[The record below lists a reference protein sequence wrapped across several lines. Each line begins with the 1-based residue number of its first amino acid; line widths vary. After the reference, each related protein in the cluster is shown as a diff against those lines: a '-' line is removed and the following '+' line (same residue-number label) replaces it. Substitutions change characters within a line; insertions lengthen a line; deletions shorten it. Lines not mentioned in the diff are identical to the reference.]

1 MSADYELSVD
11 ALVRSLAI
19 NSGRPVCLLLG
30 AGASIS
36 SGMPSAERCIWEWK
50 QEIFAT
56 KNPRLRETVGE
67 LSLPGTRRRIQ
78 AWLDQRPEYPPD
90 GDPSEYPFYAAECYP
105 TGDDRRAFFQ
115 RYVSQIKPH
124 LGYSLLPLL
133 VRAGLVR
140 TVWTTN
146 FDGLVS
152 RACAVANVTC
162 IEVGLDSPHRAT
174 RPQSNGEVRLVS
186 LHGDYRYDE
195 LKNTDDELRQQD
207 CKLREEFLHELKD
220 HDLVVIGYSGRDA
233 SIMEVLESAYGQSNP
248 CRLFWC
254 GFGAEVPTHVHLLLT
269 GMHDAGNK
277 GFYVASE
284 GFDDLLSRLALRQL
298 EGELLEATKSLLDSA
313 ESQSTGPAP
322 FSAPQ
327 QAPSSIIKSNAYPLT
342 YPTQVLK
349 IPLAIPQDIKARDWL
364 ESRLPIENG
373 AIVAMNDCALAF
385 AESEVVKQAFAS
397 ELTGHPVWDAISET
411 ELQKDGRIQS
421 LVRRALVKGIVG
433 DFKLESDSNR
443 RLWEPVAYTD
453 YTFNGV
459 RLGIHR
465 AFSLRIE
472 TINSKTHVAI
482 MPEVVATLPDGTCAD
497 LDATK
502 AVRIRVYGYQHNHVF
517 DEDIMYWTR
526 RITEVDIP
534 SKGGGTFRISKIPV
548 YAGLIQNGQRPLDNE
563 VQRHLKQRGVVVP
576 DANLVFSSL
585 DGSVEVK
592 DPSPLKGLVDNR
604 PWDYQLTSLGLSPS
618 VEVAA
623 ICPSQDGA
631 KLRQFFEKFQQRAEP
646 NDSER
651 DYLQPFPGF
660 TKAFGLPISFPSQG
674 EPVWIA
680 LDDSLQEPGL
690 KSSRMLADRI
700 CRGLD
705 TIRSVRPGAVV
716 AIFVPNRWEPYE
728 RVNTESDHFDLHH
741 FVKAYA
747 ARHGQST
754 QFIRERTAFNPQPCR
769 VRWWL
774 SLALYSKAQ
783 RTPWRLD
790 CLDDE
795 TAFVGIGYSIESG
808 ASRGNHVLLGCS
820 HLYNAR
826 GEGLQFRLGRIE
838 KPIIRGRNPFM
849 SLDDARRTGETIR
862 QLFYDAKMKLPSRIV
877 IHKRTPFIGEEQKG
891 FSQGLEGVGN
901 VELIEINVE
910 ESLRYLAS
918 KLVSG
923 KPQIDRFPVPRGA
936 AVVLNGYSA
945 LLWVH
950 GAAPSAKN
958 PAWKY
963 YQGKRRIP
971 APLLIRRYGG
981 KADLTQVASEILGL
995 SKMNWNTFDYYS
1007 QLPATLVSASA
1018 IARMGP
1024 YLSGFGH
1031 APYDY
1036 RLLI

>member
-1 MSADYELSVD
+1 MAPDYELPVD
-11 ALVRSLAI
+11 ALIRSLAVH
-19 NSGRPVCLLLG
+19 SGRPVCVLLG
-30 AGASIS
+30 AGASIT
-36 SGMPSAERCIWEWK
+36 SGMPSAQRCIWEWK
-50 QEIFAT
+50 QDIFIT
-56 KNPRLRETVGE
+56 KNPRARDTVGE

-78 AWLDQRPEYPPD
+78 SWLDQRQEYPPE
-90 GDPSEYPFYAAECYP
+90 GDPAEYAFYAAACYP
-105 TGDDRRAFFQ
+105 TSEDRRAFFQ
-115 RYVSQIKPH
+115 RHVSRAKPH

-133 VRAGLVR
+133 AKSGLVR
-140 TVWTTN
+140 TAWTTN

-152 RACAVANVTC
+152 RACAAANVTC
-162 IEVGLDSPHRAT
+162 IEVGLDSLHRAD
-174 RPQSNGEVRLVS
+174 RPQSHGELRLVS

-195 LKNTDDELRQQD
+195 LKNTDDELRRQD
-207 CKLREEFLHELKD
+207 DRLRREFLHELKD
-220 HDLVVIGYSGRDA
+220 HDLLVIGYSGRDA
-233 SIMEVLESAYGQSNP
+233 SIMEVLGAAYGEPNP

-254 GFGAEVPTHVHLLLT
+254 GYGPDLPAPVHGLLT
-269 GMHDAGNK
+269 GMRAAGNK
-277 GFYVASE
+277 GFYIDSE

-298 EGELLEATKSLLDSA
+298 EGELLDAAKSLLDSA
-313 ESQSTGPAP
+313 ERQPSGPVP
-322 FSAPQ
+322 FATPQ
-327 QAPSSIIKSNAYPLT
+327 QAPTAIIKSNAYPLS

-349 IPLAIPQDIKARDWL
+349 IPLTIPVNVKARHWL
-364 ESRLPIENG
+364 ESRLPTTKG
-373 AIVAMNDCALAF
+373 AVVAMNDCALAF
-385 AESEVVKQAFAS
+385 AESEDAKHAFSAD
-397 ELTGHPVWDAISET
+397 LTGHLVWAAISEA
-411 ELQKDGRIQS
+411 ELQKDGRILA
-421 LVRRALVKGIVG
+421 LVRRALVQSIANEFG
-433 DFKLESDSNR
+433 LESDSER
-443 RLWEPVAYTD
+443 RLWETSRFHDFP
-453 YTFNGV
+453 FKGI
-459 RLGIHR
+459 RLGVHR

-472 TINSKTHVAI
+472 TINSQTHVAI
-482 MPEVVATLPDGTCAD
+482 MPEFVATLPDGSVAD
-497 LDATK
+497 LEATK
-502 AVRIRVYGYQHNHVF
+502 AVRIRFYGYQHNHVF
-517 DEDIMYWTR
+517 DEDIRYWTG
-526 RITEVDIP
+526 RIAGVDIP
-534 SKGGGTFRISKIPV
+534 AMGGGAFRITKTPV
-548 YAGLIQNGQRPLDNE
+548 YAGLIQNRQRPLDSKHD
-563 VQRHLKQRGVVVP
+563 RHSKQRGVVVA

-585 DGSVEVK
+585 DGSIEVK
-592 DPSPLKGLVDNR
+592 DPSPLKGLVENR
-604 PWDYQLTSLGLSPS
+604 PWDFQLTPSGLSPA

-623 ICPSQDGA
+623 ICPTHDTA
-631 KLRQFFEKFQQRAEP
+631 KLRQLFDKFQQRAEP
-646 NDSER
+646 TDPER

-660 TKAFGLPISFPSQG
+660 TKAFGLPISFSAQG
-674 EPVWIA
+674 EPAWVA
-680 LDDSLQEPGL
+680 LDDALQEPSL
-690 KSSRMLADRI
+690 RSSRMLADRI

-705 TIRSVRPGAVV
+705 AIRSVRPGAVF

-728 RVNTESDHFDLHH
+728 RAESQSVHFDLHH

-747 ARHGQST
+747 ARQGQST
-754 QFIRERTAFNPQPCR
+754 QFIRERTAFNSQACR

-790 CLDDE
+790 CLDDN
-795 TAFVGIGYSIESG
+795 TAFVGIGYSIDSG
-808 ASRGNHVLLGCS
+808 ANRGNHVLLGCS
-820 HLYNAR
+820 HLYNGR

-862 QLFYDAKMKLPSRIV
+862 QLFYDAKMRLPSRIV

-891 FSQGLEGVGN
+891 LFQGLEGVGN
-901 VELIEINVE
+901 VELIEINIE

-923 KPQIDRFPVPRGA
+923 KPEIDRFPVPRGA
-936 AVVLNGYSA
+936 AVVLNDYSA

-950 GAAPSAKN
+950 GATPSAKN

-981 KADLTQVASEILGL
+981 RSDLTQVATEILGL